1 MANQGELR
9 IYLTHEKMILTN
21 DQGVRME
28 FNIPIPGNITVV
40 HVGPQAFHVGLYPPD
55 PPTSPT
61 ISEHESDDS
70 SSLSSVPNGGGGPGD
85 PIEI

>member
-1 MANQGELR
+1 MV
-9 IYLTHEKMILTN
+9 LTN

-40 HVGPQAFHVGLYPPD
+40 HVGPQAYHVGLYPPD

-61 ISEHESDDS
+61 ISDVESDDAR
-70 SSLSSVPNGGGGPGD
+70 SLSTAPGGSGGLGTPLKFKSTAQ
-85 PIEI
+85 

>member
-1 MANQGELR
+1 MANQGQLR
-9 IYLTHEKMILTN
+9 IYLTHEKMVLTN

-40 HVGPQAFHVGLYPPD
+40 HVGTQAFHVGLYPPD

-61 ISEHESDDS
+61 NSDIESDDTR
-70 SSLSSVPNGGGGPGD
+70 SLSTAPGGSGGPGD